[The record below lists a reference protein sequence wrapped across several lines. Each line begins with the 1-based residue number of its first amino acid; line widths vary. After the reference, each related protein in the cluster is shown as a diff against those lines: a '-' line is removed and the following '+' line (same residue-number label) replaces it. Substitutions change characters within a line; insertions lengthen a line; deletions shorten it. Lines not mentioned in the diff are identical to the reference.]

1 MLEAEQL
8 LWSVQDMRVFNF
20 IFGKTGDEV
29 EKMISSIKQQIAS
42 GNRNSLE
49 KEKNALENAFNN
61 AVK

>member
-1 MLEAEQL
+1 LLEAEQL